1 MPLPLVPLL
10 LAGGGILAKDFLE
23 DVVFESALPDELN
36 LESKLAEEGITDPST
51 VGIFGATV
59 GAKSPKR
66 VIKAANALRRMI
78 RDGEE
83 VTIDKVRRIA
93 KNFKIESS
101 LPNLIKFVDA
111 KKSQREAIDVLRSTA
126 KNTGGD
132 AFKALGKSKKFRPV
146 AKEIQG
152 IADEALTQAA
162 LDKVV
167 KTDLAIQAGHELGRE
182 FDEGIPKRALLEYN
196 PDRPNNRLKKRVK
209 GEKVKK
215 EKFKKAPPKPPKPP
229 TDLEILGD
237 IDFKEG
243 NRVKPSDDVVKNLA
257 KNLGLEESEVLKHL
271 DKDPTKLER
280 LKKIGGGIFAKS
292 KDGTKS
298 TAKSASKLIPKTKKG
313 KLLGLG
319 GLAAA
324 GLALKGMFSGDEE
337 KPEGFLTEEILQDI
351 DTAKTGR
358 TSRERSTIPDSAD
371 LIEKRLEN
379 EPRIRKSEEDI
390 ILSKLPSDMS
400 PEERKEASRIIR
412 RMLK

>member
-1 MPLPLVPLL
+1 MPIPLMPLL
-10 LAGGGILAKDFLE
+10 LTGGAVLAKDFIE
-23 DVVFESALPDELN
+23 DMLIESAAPEELN
-36 LESKLAEEGITDPST
+36 LESKLAEAGITDAPT
-51 VGIFGATV
+51 VGMFGATLA
-59 GAKSPKR
+59 GASSSK
-66 VIKAANALRRMI
+66 VIKAANVLRRMI

-83 VTIDKVRRIA
+83 VGEKEARRVA
-93 KNFKIESS
+93 KNFKIEGSVNK
-101 LPNLIKFVDA
+101 LMKFVEA
-111 KKSQREAIDVLRSTA
+111 KKQQMEAIKVLRDTA

-146 AKEIQG
+146 AKEIQN
-152 IADEALTQAA
+152 IADEAATQAV

-167 KTDLAIQAGHELGRE
+167 KTDLAKEAGHELGRG
-182 FDEGIPKRALLEYN
+182 FDEVVPERALLEYN

-215 EKFKKAPPKPPKPP
+215 EKFKKAPSKPPKAP

-298 TAKSASKLIPKTKKG
+298 TAKSASKLIPKSKKG

-319 GLAAA
+319 SLAGA
-324 GLALKGMFSGDEE
+324 GLLYKGIFGDDEE
-337 KPEGFLTEEILQDI
+337 KPEGFLTEEILQGI
-351 DTAKTGR
+351 DTIKSGR
-358 TSRERSTIPDSAD
+358 TLRERAAIPDSAD
-371 LIEKRLEN
+371 MMKKRLEN
-379 EPRIRKSEEDI
+379 EPKIRKSSEDL